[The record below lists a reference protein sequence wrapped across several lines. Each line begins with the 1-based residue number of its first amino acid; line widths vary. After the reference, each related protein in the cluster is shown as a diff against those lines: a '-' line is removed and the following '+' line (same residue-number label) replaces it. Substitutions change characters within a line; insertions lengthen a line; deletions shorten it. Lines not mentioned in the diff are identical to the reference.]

1 MLINADFSQSVMM
14 TPEQYEW
21 IPSPQKG
28 IDRVML
34 DRIGAE
40 KARATSIVRY
50 APSSIFPPH
59 NHPNGEEILVL
70 DGTFSEKGHDYPTGW
85 YLRNPDGT
93 SHQPFSHDGAVI
105 FVKLRQMSSDDDQT
119 IRVNTNLIEAW
130 HTENGQRICPL
141 FQNENE
147 KVELRQIPMND
158 LLQIESDQFTEILI
172 LDGTLNIDHQVF
184 PTGSWIRL
192 AKNSNHGQITA
203 KTQVKLYL
211 KTMKNITNID

>member
-28 IDRVML
+28 VDRVML

-70 DGTFSEKGHDYPTGW
+70 DGTFSEQDHDYPAGW

-93 SHQPFSHDGAVI
+93 SHQPFSHDGTVI

-119 IRVNTNLIEAW
+119 IRINTNLIEVW
-130 HTENGQRICPL
+130 HSENGQRICPL

-158 LLQIESDQFTEILI
+158 LLQIGSDQFTEILI
-172 LDGTLNIDHQVF
+172 LDGTLDIDHQVF

-211 KTMKNITNID
+211 KTMKNINNID

>member
-28 IDRVML
+28 VDRVML

-70 DGTFSEKGHDYPTGW
+70 DGTFSEQDHDYPAGW

-93 SHQPFSHDGAVI
+93 SHQPFSHNGAVI

-119 IRVNTNLIEAW
+119 IRINTNLLEVW
-130 HTENGQRICPL
+130 HSENGQRICPF
-141 FQNENE
+141 FQNE

-158 LLQIESDQFTEILI
+158 LLQIESNQFTEILI
-172 LDGTLNIDHQVF
+172 LDGTLDIDHQVF